1 MGRVG
6 SGCEVHGRGAGGG
19 VGGGGE
25 GITGK
30 DESVGRRAR
39 LAIVHHGVL
48 LSLLKHT
55 HRERETKR
63 LKSETKLF
71 FGGAKGSRLS
81 GSLLEDITGGR
92 WEVACW
98 NGMHARVHARVC
110 ALSFETGVTQL

>member
-6 SGCEVHGRGAGGG
+6 SSCEVHGRGAGGG

-48 LSLLKHT
+48 LPLLKHT

-71 FGGAKGSRLS
+71 FGGAQGEQIVWILTGRHQRGEVGSGRL
-81 GSLLEDITGGR
+81 ER
-92 WEVACW
+92 
-98 NGMHARVHARVC
+98 NAR
-110 ALSFETGVTQL
+110 